1 MCVIFLYI
9 LYSKCYDL
17 LSIQQDVHS
26 LADPWP
32 VFASFLSF
40 TCSRRWEFYGA
51 MNDQICLQVA
61 MPDL

>member
-9 LYSKCYDL
+9 YSKCYDI

-26 LADPWP
+26 LADPCP
-32 VFASFLSF
+32 VFASFLLF
-40 TCSRRWEFYGA
+40 LYGA